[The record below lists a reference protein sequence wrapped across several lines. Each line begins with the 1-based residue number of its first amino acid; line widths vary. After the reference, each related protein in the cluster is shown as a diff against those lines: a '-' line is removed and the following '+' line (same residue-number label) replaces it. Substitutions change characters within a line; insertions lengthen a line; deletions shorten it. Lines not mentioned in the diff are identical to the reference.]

1 MRADR
6 LVSILM
12 LLQTRGKIP
21 AAELAEALEVSVR
34 TIYRDMN
41 ALSAAGVPVYTERGA
56 EGGCCLVAD
65 YTTDLTGLT
74 EDEARALF
82 LLAAPGPLDA
92 LDAGQKLKAALR
104 KLFAALPQY
113 RGASLPQPRLH
124 LDWDLQGGEDA
135 ARGQLETLY
144 QAAQAAQGVRIRYRL
159 WNGPEISLSVHPL
172 GLAARA
178 GRWYL
183 VYETQEKIR
192 AQAVNELLGVERLD
206 EPFNY
211 PAGFNLAEYWRQ
223 SRAVIERGR
232 AAYPVLVRIQPEAR
246 RELARR
252 LGAGAL
258 AELAPADGDGW
269 ARICAGFESLE
280 AARGVLLALGG
291 SVEVLEPL
299 ALRLS
304 LEDYTRQILRRYAPI

>member
-1 MRADR
+1 M
-6 LVSILM
+6 LM
-12 LLQTRGKIP
+12 LLQTRRKMP

-56 EGGCCLVAD
+56 EGGCCLVAE

-113 RGASLPQPRLH
+113 RGGSLPQARIY

-135 ARGQLETLY
+135 ARGQLESLY
-144 QAAQAAQGVRIRYRL
+144 QAAQAAQAVRIRYRL
-159 WNGPEISLSVHPL
+159 WNGPDISLSVHPL

-192 AQAVNELLGVERLD
+192 AQAVSDLLAVERLD

-211 PAGFNLAEYWRQ
+211 PAGFDLAEYWRQ

-232 AAYPVLVRIQPEAR
+232 TAYPVLLRIQPESR

-252 LGAGAL
+252 LGARAL
-258 AELAPADGDGW
+258 EETAPADETG
-269 ARICAGFESLE
+269 RVQVRAGFESLDS
-280 AARGVLLALGG
+280 ARGILLALGG
-291 SVEVLEPL
+291 GAEVLEPL

-304 LEDYTRQILRRYAPI
+304 LEDYARQILRRYAPS